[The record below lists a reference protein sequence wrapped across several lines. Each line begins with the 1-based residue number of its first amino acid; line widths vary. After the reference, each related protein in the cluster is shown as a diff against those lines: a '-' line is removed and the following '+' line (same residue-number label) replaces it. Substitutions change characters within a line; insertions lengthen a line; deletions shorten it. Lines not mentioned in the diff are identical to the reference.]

1 MQRSESREPTYI
13 LYVAIKVQDSESD
26 AEVSKKLDS
35 FCEGRLAQLKEGNL
49 RRSTQK
55 IPKLFRSNKHCFL
68 KPIISTVW
76 KLTDHFCQVLHVPCK
91 ERIPRGQDLPSS

>member
-1 MQRSESREPTYI
+1 MQRSESREPTNI

-49 RRSTQK
+49 RRLTFIILKSK
-55 IPKLFRSNKHCFL
+55 SFPKYHNLIQQLKYSVKSIFKVYLFSGFGTD
-68 KPIISTVW
+68 II
-76 KLTDHFCQVLHVPCK
+76 
-91 ERIPRGQDLPSS
+91 